1 MTGKQLRTF
10 QGDDW
15 PINILAVRMLL
26 LLLGHGRI
34 EDLVLF
40 CFLTKAKHHIFL
52 SRECVR
58 MGSKVS
64 VLKKSKIVWTQVTL
78 LTLLPWFLLR
88 NG

>member
-34 EDLVLF
+34 EDFVLF
-40 CFLTKAKHHIFL
+40 CFFTKAKHHIFFPENVL
-52 SRECVR
+52 EWGVR
-58 MGSKVS
+58 SQS
-64 VLKKSKIVWTQVTL
+64 
-78 LTLLPWFLLR
+78 
-88 NG
+88 